1 MLDEN
6 LIVQDG
12 ILRRIHKFVQY
23 VLLYFDHT
31 NLVWSNR
38 IGNLNSSS
46 FQFLI
51 FKSYNVDQKLFGKTF
66 LGNCE
71 IYHC

>member
-31 NLVWSNR
+31 NLV
-38 IGNLNSSS
+38 
-46 FQFLI
+46 
-51 FKSYNVDQKLFGKTF
+51 
-66 LGNCE
+66 
-71 IYHC
+71 